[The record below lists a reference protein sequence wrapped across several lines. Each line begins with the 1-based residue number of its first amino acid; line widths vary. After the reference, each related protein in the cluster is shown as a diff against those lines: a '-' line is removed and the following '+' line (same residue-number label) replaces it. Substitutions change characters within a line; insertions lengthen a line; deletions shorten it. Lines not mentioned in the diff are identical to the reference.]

1 MTKTK
6 TQKSWYIDMAIVI
19 AIYALFQF
27 ILPAPEPIT
36 RAGMGVAGIFIAT
49 LYLWIKVDIGWPS
62 LLFVGVVGLTGV
74 CSGTNL
80 FAKTWGNV
88 MVPFLVCAFMLNMV
102 MSETGPHPPLRTRL
116 RYCQGQP
123 RQALAHYDNVLPRS
137 SSHGSCFHLL
147 RYLRSVH
154 GYRRGNVQHDRL
166 QEGRSS
172 C

>member
-36 RAGMGVAGIFIAT
+36 RAGMGVAGIFIAI

-102 MSETGPHPPLRTRL
+102 MSETGLTRRFALAFVTAKGNRGKPWRIMIMSSSQFFSWVLFPPPPLSAFCSWL
-116 RYCQGQP
+116 SP
-123 RQALAHYDNVLPRS
+123 RKCS
-137 SSHGSCFHLL
+137 T
-147 RYLRSVH
+147 
-154 GYRRGNVQHDRL
+154 
-166 QEGRSS
+166 
-172 C
+172 

>member
-102 MSETGPHPPLRTRL
+102 MSETGLTR
-116 RYCQGQP
+116 RF
-123 RQALAHYDNVLPRS
+123 ALAFVTAKGN
-137 SSHGSCFHLL
+137 
-147 RYLRSVH
+147 
-154 GYRRGNVQHDRL
+154 RGKPWRIM
-166 QEGRSS
+166 
-172 C
+172 